1 MKKEIEQIK
10 KAIQLI
16 ADNLFPDGLDT
27 SMSKKVYEI
36 LNPPNPD
43 EFLECDSCRSK
54 AGSPELCKGC
64 IHNRGLIE
72 RLKH

>member
-1 MKKEIEQIK
+1 MKKEIEQIRE
-10 KAIQLI
+10 AVRFI
-16 ADNLFPDGLDT
+16 AANLFPDGFD
-27 SMSKKVYEI
+27 SNMSKKVDEI